1 MRAGILVLFLIVKE
15 TLSREKLDEKEGAL
29 WTEDKQSLQKVENG
43 EVYFDWKTNGEIFW
57 GGYDWLCQMLLIS
70 HVIRELRTNF
80 WIEQN
85 DGYY

>member
-29 WTEDKQSLQKVENG
+29 WTEDKQPLRKVENG

-57 GGYDWLCQMLLIS
+57 GGYDWLCQTLLIS

-80 WIEQN
+80 
-85 DGYY
+85 